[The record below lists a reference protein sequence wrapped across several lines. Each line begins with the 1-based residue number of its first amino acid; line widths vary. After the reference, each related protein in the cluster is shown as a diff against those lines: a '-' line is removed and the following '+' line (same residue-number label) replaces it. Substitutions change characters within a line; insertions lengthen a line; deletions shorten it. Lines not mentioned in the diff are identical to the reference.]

1 MRRFQWT
8 CSADLQTKPVT
19 SARSP
24 GPFTLIQMCGERTE
38 VKGLWKESITE
49 LRGDG
54 LLIG

>member
-49 LRGDG
+49 LQGDG